1 MLPLT
6 LIAKDFKPLLCF
18 VFHRL
23 VQSKEMSAV
32 AAAGVEGLTLQGTGQ
47 QSSSSSRQAAGPYAE
62 EAVQAVEECKYG
74 FDERELFQVSG
85 ELPDNSQQYWS
96 SLQEKRFLRDQ
107 FKHK

>member
-1 MLPLT
+1 
-6 LIAKDFKPLLCF
+6 
-18 VFHRL
+18 
-23 VQSKEMSAV
+23 MSAV
-32 AAAGVEGLTLQGTGQ
+32 AAAGIEGLTLQGTGQ
-47 QSSSSSRQAAGPYAE
+47 QSSSFSANHRGGTSPYAE

-96 SLQEKRFLRDQ
+96 SLQEKRYLRDQ